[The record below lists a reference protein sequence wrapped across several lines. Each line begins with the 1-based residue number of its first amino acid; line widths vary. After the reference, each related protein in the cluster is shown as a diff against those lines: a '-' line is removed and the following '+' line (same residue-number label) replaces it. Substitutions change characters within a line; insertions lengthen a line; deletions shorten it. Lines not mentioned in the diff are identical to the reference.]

1 MNRCRDCIRF
11 EADPIDRRRAGRCTL
26 NGDCAAPGSTCPQ
39 FADAHAGFVAD
50 LLDWLR
56 ADGCEPHLIPG
67 SDGPRLAVRLSAD
80 SMLNAWASRNRR
92 GLIAALSRASST
104 RAAS

>member
-11 EADPIDRRRAGRCTL
+11 EAHATDARRAGRCAL
-26 NGDCAAPGSTCPQ
+26 DGARAAPGGTCPE
-39 FADAHAGFVAD
+39 FADAHAGFIAD
-50 LLDWLR
+50 LLGWLR
-56 ADGCEPHLIPG
+56 VDGCEPHLIPG